1 MFRRI
6 PAPAFLFTLS
16 ALLLFFTGPVRADF
30 PGSMIRVAVDAE
42 EGYLLAEGIAA
53 DVERTLK
60 QTLPEVPVELR
71 FVTKDE
77 MRRAVATRSVE
88 LVLTTPFSYRRL
100 GLTDARVIA
109 GLIQARS
116 PDPNRAGG
124 AVVLVDADRE
134 DLSGFSSLAG
144 KRVALS
150 SHYGLNFE
158 GIFRAAWLDEG
169 NAPKTLRI
177 ADVTAKDDEALAGL
191 ERGDYDALVLPACRL
206 ERLSERRTLA
216 TENLRVVAPKSSTD
230 LACAHSTALYP
241 GPVLVATPTLSPA
254 FSRRIIGTLLSAPPT
269 PAGFFWGEATDFAAV
284 DRALTMLEL
293 DAYADLRRW
302 SLSRILR
309 DYAPWF
315 AGAAFMLVLLV
326 SHSFL
331 VAWLVR
337 RRTREL
343 TASLARERL
352 FEAQAETAGKRVR
365 MLERIG
371 LLGQVGSLFAHEVR
385 QPLSAIAVYA
395 YGLKRMIERGTG
407 SEQKLAEGLEK
418 ISEQTANAEAIV
430 AKIRS
435 YLKRD
440 ADRKENVPAADVVE
454 KAVKTFEASGRRRSA
469 IRLSANRPKDRPG
482 DAFPVRVDAMEVELV
497 LLNLFRNAEEIQTA
511 AAVKNPE
518 ITVEIGRDAKTP
530 EDVTITVS
538 DRGPALDDEAFA
550 AFTARLAAMETTKKD
565 GLGLGLSIV
574 ASLTEAQGGRVS
586 FARSARG
593 GLSVTLH
600 LPAAPETPGGEAQR
614 FSEGSAEK
622 QESEE
627 QES

>member
-1 MFRRI
+1 
-6 PAPAFLFTLS
+6 
-16 ALLLFFTGPVRADF
+16 
-30 PGSMIRVAVDAE
+30 
-42 EGYLLAEGIAA
+42 
-53 DVERTLK
+53 
-60 QTLPEVPVELR
+60 
-71 FVTKDE
+71 

-124 AVVLVDADRE
+124 AVVLVDADRD

-150 SHYGLNFE
+150 SHYGLNVE
-158 GIFRAAWLDEG
+158 GVFHAAWLDEG
-169 NAPKTLRI
+169 NAPETLRLT
-177 ADVTAKDDEALAGL
+177 DVTANDDEALARL
-191 ERGDYDALVLPACRL
+191 KRRDYDALVLPACRL

-315 AGAAFMLVLLV
+315 AVAAFMLVLLV

-407 SEQKLAEGLEK
+407 DERKLAEGLEK

-440 ADRKENVPAADVVE
+440 ADRKEDVAAEELVE

-469 IRLSANRPKDRPG
+469 IRLSANCPKDRPG
-482 DAFPVRVDAMEVELV
+482 DAFLVRVDAMEVELV

-511 AAVKNPE
+511 AEVKNPE

-614 FSEGSAEK
+614 LSEGSAEK

>member
-1 MFRRI
+1 MFRRS
-6 PAPAFLFTLS
+6 PFSALSFLLS
-16 ALLLFFTGPVRADF
+16 ALLLFSAAPATADF
-30 PGSMIRVAVDAE
+30 PGSKVRVAVDAE
-42 EGYLLAEGIAA
+42 EGYLLTEGIAA

-60 QTLPEVPVELR
+60 KALPEVPVELR

-88 LVLTTPFSYRRL
+88 LVLTSPFSYRRL

-116 PDPNRAGG
+116 PDPNRAGA

-134 DLSGFSSLAG
+134 DLTGFSSLAG

-150 SHYGLNFE
+150 PHYGLNVE

-169 NAPKTLRI
+169 NAPETLRLT
-177 ADVTAKDDEALAGL
+177 DVTENDDKAIAGL
-191 ERGDYDALVLPACRL
+191 AKGDYDALVLPACRL
-206 ERLSERRTLA
+206 ERLSERRSLR
-216 TENLRVVAPKSSTD
+216 TEGLRVVAPKSSTD
-230 LACAHSTALYP
+230 LGCAHSTALYP
-241 GPVLVATPTLSPA
+241 GSVLVATPTLTPA

-269 PAGFFWGEATDFAAV
+269 EKGFFWGEATDFAAV

-315 AGAAFMLVLLV
+315 AVAGFMLVLLL

-385 QPLSAIAVYA
+385 QPLSAIGVYA

-407 SEQKLAEGLEK
+407 DEQKLAEGLEK

-440 ADRKENVPAADVVE
+440 ADRKENVGAVELVE
-454 KAVKTFEASGRRRSA
+454 KAVKTFEASGRRRST
-469 IRLSANRPKDRPG
+469 IRLIGKSEGKPSAV
-482 DAFPVRVDAMEVELV
+482 FPVVRVDAMEVELV

-511 AAVKNPE
+511 AAVKHPE
-518 ITVEIGRDAKTP
+518 ITVEVDRDAQTP

-538 DRGPALDDEAFA
+538 DKGPALDDEAFA

-593 GLSVTLH
+593 GLAVTLH
-600 LPAAPETPGGEAQR
+600 LPAAPETAEENEAGGNPVNE
-614 FSEGSAEK
+614 EK
-622 QESEE
+622 NP
-627 QES
+627 